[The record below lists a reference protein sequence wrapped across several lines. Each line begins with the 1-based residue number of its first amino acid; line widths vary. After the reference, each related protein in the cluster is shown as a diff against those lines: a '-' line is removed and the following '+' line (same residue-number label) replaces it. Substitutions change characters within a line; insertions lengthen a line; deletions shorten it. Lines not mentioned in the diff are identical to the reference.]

1 MTTTLPVARSDWL
14 IFSLLNISTPIE
26 LLILFLDSDFDIRME
41 ALAFTVLEKLSSAA
55 YKELE
60 IIWNFKED
68 MERMKNTVSMI
79 TAVLLDAE
87 AKANNHQVSNWLEK
101 LKDVLYDADDLL
113 EDFSIE
119 ALRRKVMAGNN
130 RVRRTQAFFSKSNK
144 IACGLKLGYRMKA
157 IQKRLD
163 DIAKTKHDLQLNDRP
178 MENPIAYREQRQTYS
193 FVSKDEVIGRDEEKK
208 CIKSYLLDDNATNNV
223 SIIPIVGIGGLG
235 KTALA
240 QLVYNDNDVQGH
252 FELKMWVH
260 VSDEFDIKK
269 ISRDIIGD
277 EKNGQME
284 QVQQQLRN
292 KIEGKKFLL
301 VLDDVWNEDHELWLK
316 LKSMF
321 MDGGKGSMIIVTT
334 RSQTVAKIT
343 GTHPPLFLKGLDSQK
358 SQELF
363 SRVAFC
369 ELKEQNDL
377 ELLAIGMDIVKKCAG
392 VPLAIRTIGSLLF
405 ARNLGRSDWLYFKDA
420 EFSKIDQHKDK
431 IFAILK
437 LSYDHLPSF
446 LKKCFA
452 YCSLF
457 PKGFMFEKKTLIQL
471 WVAEGF
477 IQQSND
483 IRCVEDVGHEY
494 FMSLLSMSF
503 FQDVSIDDCG
513 GISTC
518 KMHDIM
524 HDLAQLVT
532 GNEYVVVEGEE
543 LNIGN
548 RTRYLSSRRGIQLS
562 PISSSSYKLR
572 TFHVVSPQMNA
583 SNRFLQSDVFSFSGL
598 KFLRVLTLCGLNIE
612 EIPNSIEE
620 MKHLRYIDL
629 SRNNVLKNLPPTITS
644 LLNLQTLKLSDCS
657 KLEILPENLNRSLRH
672 LELNGCESL
681 TCMPCGLGQLTDLQT
696 LTLFVLNSGSTS
708 VNELGELNNLRG
720 RLELKG
726 LNFLRNNA
734 EKIESAKDPFE
745 DDLSSPNKNLVEDEI
760 IFLGLQ
766 PHHHSLRKLVID
778 GFCGSR
784 LPDWMWNLSSLLT
797 LEFHNCNS
805 LTSLPEEMS
814 NLVSLQKLCI
824 SNCLSLNWNK
834 ISSIREVKI
843 IRRGTRILNTPLKF
857 IPGRPSL
864 LKYFT

>member
-1 MTTTLPVARSDWL
+1 
-14 IFSLLNISTPIE
+14 
-26 LLILFLDSDFDIRME
+26 ME
-41 ALAFTVLEKLSSAA
+41 ALAVTVLEKLSSAA

-60 IIWNFKED
+60 IIWNLKED
-68 MERMKNTVSMI
+68 MERMKNTVSI
-79 TAVLLDAE
+79 IKAVLLDAE

-113 EDFSIE
+113 DDFSIE
-119 ALRRKVMAGNN
+119 ALRRKAMAGKNI
-130 RVRRTQAFFSKSNK
+130 VRRTQVFFSKSNK
-144 IACGLKLGYRMKA
+144 IAHGLKLGHRMKA

-163 DIAKTKHDLQLNDRP
+163 DIAKNKHALQLNDRP
-178 MENPIAYREQRQTYS
+178 MENPMVYREQRQTYS
-193 FVSKDEVIGRDEEKK
+193 FVSTDEVIGRDKEKK
-208 CIKSYLLDDNATNNV
+208 CIKSYLLDINATNNV

-240 QLVYNDNDVQGH
+240 QLVYNDNDVQRH
-252 FELKMWVH
+252 FELKMWVY

-277 EKNGQME
+277 EKNSQME

-301 VLDDVWNEDHELWLK
+301 VLDDMWNEDRELWLK
-316 LKSMF
+316 LKNLLLE
-321 MDGGKGSMIIVTT
+321 GGKGSMIIVTT

-343 GTHPPLFLKGLDSQK
+343 GTHPPLFLNGLDSQK

-363 SRVAFC
+363 SRVAFG

-392 VPLAIRTIGSLLF
+392 IPLAIRTIGSLLF
-405 ARNLGRSDWLYFKDA
+405 SRNLGRSDWLYFKDA
-420 EFSKIDQHKDK
+420 EFSKIDQHTDK

-437 LSYDHLPSF
+437 LSYDNLPSF

-457 PKGFMFEKKTLIQL
+457 PKGFIFEKKTLIQL

-494 FMSLLSMSF
+494 FMSLLSRSF
-503 FQDVSIDDCG
+503 FQDVTIDDCG
-513 GISTC
+513 GIRTC

-532 GNEYVVVEGEE
+532 GNEYVTVEGEE

-562 PISSSSYKLR
+562 PTSSSSYKLR
-572 TFHVVSPQMNA
+572 TFHVVSPRMNA
-583 SNRFLQSDVFSFSGL
+583 SKRLLLLDVLFFSGL

-629 SRNNVLKNLPPTITS
+629 SLNNVLKNLPPAITS
-644 LLNLQTLKLSDCS
+644 LQNLQTLKLSACS
-657 KLEILPENLNRSLRH
+657 ALTLLPENMNKSLRH
-672 LELNGCESL
+672 LELKGCKSL
-681 TCMPCGLGQLTDLQT
+681 TCMPRGLGQLTDLQT
-696 LTLFVLNSGSTS
+696 LTIFVLNSGSTS

-734 EKIESAKDPFE
+734 VEIESAKVLLEKRHLQQLKLRWSHVPR
-745 DDLSSPNKNLVEDEI
+745 DLSEEYLSWPANLNSVEDEI
-760 IFLGLQ
+760 ILQGLQ
-766 PHHHSLRKLVID
+766 PHHSLQKLVIY

-784 LPDWMWNLSSLLT
+784 LPDWIWNLSLLLT
-797 LEFHNCNS
+797 LEIRNCHS
-805 LTSLPEEMS
+805 LKSLPEEMC
-814 NLVSLQKLCI
+814 NLVSLRTLCI
-824 SNCLSLNWNK
+824 SKCLSLK
-834 ISSIREVKI
+834 LSDVSISRMGGVKI
-843 IRRGTRILNTPLKF
+843 IRDGTRYCCLHLHTMGFCYLH
-857 IPGRPSL
+857 R
-864 LKYFT
+864 